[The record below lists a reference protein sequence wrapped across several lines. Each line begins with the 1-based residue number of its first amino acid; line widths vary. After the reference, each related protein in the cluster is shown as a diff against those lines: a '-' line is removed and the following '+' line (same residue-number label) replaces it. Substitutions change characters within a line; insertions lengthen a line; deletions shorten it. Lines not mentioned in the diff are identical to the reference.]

1 MDIIIC
7 LEEKIEKLQMQK
19 NLLKRIGVFYGE
31 FIHEKNDEERSK
43 SAKELYKLVKSYFD
57 KYVTN
62 IGGQDWQMCEQI
74 NRRIARYLDEDK
86 DGKFTRKDFSRLAK
100 IIEDKEKEYKRFEFS
115 AMIQAYF
122 TLAMWKRVCSEQGE
136 SDFVAWIKKLVINN
150 NEKIEDESD
159 EDTENPDPMKY
170 VDRTN
175 LKMLYDVLNVK
186 TTHGIDF
193 QSFFELMKITSD
205 DMEEEG
211 TANEE
216 FVLISVLDFFC
227 VNFIRGFS
235 KLILDLGFDS
245 FMETEF
251 DYE

>member
-1 MDIIIC
+1 MTDDNIEDDIFT
-7 LEEKIEKLQMQK
+7 EEFNRVSNSHDKIMLTDVLKMSIVDENGEYKI
-19 NLLKRIGVFYGE
+19 NLCHIPTLF
-31 FIHEKNDEERSK
+31 
-43 SAKELYKLVKSYFD
+43 
-57 KYVTN
+57 
-62 IGGQDWQMCEQI
+62 
-74 NRRIARYLDEDK
+74 YLDEDK

-235 KLILDLGFDS
+235 KLILDLGVDS

>member
-1 MDIIIC
+1 MTDDNIEDDIFT
-7 LEEKIEKLQMQK
+7 EEFNRVSNSHDKIMLTDVLKMSIVDENGEYKI
-19 NLLKRIGVFYGE
+19 NLCHIPTSF
-31 FIHEKNDEERSK
+31 
-43 SAKELYKLVKSYFD
+43 
-57 KYVTN
+57 
-62 IGGQDWQMCEQI
+62 
-74 NRRIARYLDEDK
+74 YLDEDK